1 MRNKTRYISISIIL
15 IGLFT
20 GILTAQEE
28 AVNKAMEK
36 DDSKDLKVGDVAPS
50 WALMYAP
57 GKFEFLKNWS
67 EEEGKR
73 LRKFTSQPDRNAVVM
88 SFFATWC
95 QPCMKELPLLEEVYQ
110 KYGDVFDEDAY
121 IKDLIS
127 HKLISGVTANDYT
140 KQVLRKKHTKTSRI
154 KFFLVDITEAT
165 RTIPGN
171 ENLPKAGPFLEEKGV
186 TMQILYDTRGTVMKR
201 YNAQTLPRLF
211 LMDGNRKI
219 TLTRRGFHEGEE
231 EKFKKDL
238 SVELERLL
246 ANLPPA
252 KNKKE

>member
-1 MRNKTRYISISIIL
+1 MLI
-15 IGLFT
+15 IGLLLS
-20 GILTAQEE
+20 GVSAQEE

-36 DDSKDLKVGDVAPS
+36 DDSKDLKVGDIAPS

-57 GKFEFLKNWS
+57 GQFEFLKNWS

-95 QPCMKELPLLEEVYQ
+95 QPCMKELPILENVYQ
-110 KYGDVFDEDAY
+110 KYKDE
-121 IKDLIS
+121 
-127 HKLISGVTANDYT
+127 
-140 KQVLRKKHTKTSRI
+140 RI

-171 ENLPKAGPFLEEKGV
+171 ENLPKAGPFLQKKGV

-211 LMDGNRKI
+211 MMDGNRQL
-219 TLTRRGFHEGEE
+219 TLTRRGFHAGEE
-231 EKFKKDL
+231 EKFTKEL
-238 SVELERLL
+238 SEEIERLL
-246 ANLPPA
+246 AELPPP
-252 KNKKE
+252 KNTKK

>member
-110 KYGDVFDEDAY
+110 EYKDE
-121 IKDLIS
+121 
-127 HKLISGVTANDYT
+127 
-140 KQVLRKKHTKTSRI
+140 RI

-246 ANLPPA
+246 AELPPA
-252 KNKKE
+252 KNKKQ

>member
-1 MRNKTRYISISIIL
+1 MRLKCISMLI
-15 IGLFT
+15 IGLLVS
-20 GILTAQEE
+20 GISGQEE

-36 DDSKDLKVGDVAPS
+36 DDSKDLKAGDIAPS

-57 GKFEFLKNWS
+57 GQFEFLKNWS

-95 QPCMKELPLLEEVYQ
+95 QPCMKELPILENVYQ
-110 KYGDVFDEDAY
+110 KYKDE
-121 IKDLIS
+121 
-127 HKLISGVTANDYT
+127 
-140 KQVLRKKHTKTSRI
+140 RI

-171 ENLPKAGPFLEEKGV
+171 ENLPKAGPFLQKKGV

-211 LMDGNRKI
+211 MMDGNRQL
-219 TLTRRGFHEGEE
+219 TLTRRGFHAGEE
-231 EKFKKDL
+231 EKFTKEL
-238 SVELERLL
+238 SEEIERLL
-246 ANLPPA
+246 AELPPPKNA
-252 KNKKE
+252 KK

>member
-1 MRNKTRYISISIIL
+1 MAKMRNKMRYISISIIL

-20 GILTAQEE
+20 GRLAAQEE

-36 DDSKDLKVGDVAPS
+36 DDSKDLKMGDVAPS

-110 KYGDVFDEDAY
+110 KYKDE
-121 IKDLIS
+121 
-127 HKLISGVTANDYT
+127 
-140 KQVLRKKHTKTSRI
+140 RI

-171 ENLPKAGPFLEEKGV
+171 ENLPKAGPFLKEKGV